1 MQNRMKQSS
10 LEAFKKAQKKWE
22 QRTLINSNLIPANA
36 INSHLIIE
44 HATDIAF
51 SVRIFN
57 NQESLNLGCLV
68 VPEHFDLI
76 NTEALFLAD
85 IENSKSQFD
94 SLILMSAKA
103 TFSDIGFNEILYHDD
118 AITQYINNSFDFE
131 SFKELFKN
139 CPIAIL
145 RKSVA
150 SSQDNAMNAIT
161 PIFDFPEQLK
171 SYDTNFGN
179 AILCISNGMR
189 RFTNFEVNDI
199 VIYSLSKITRG
210 ASLCHSILQDDS
222 LEKDIK
228 IGVLLSVSNGL

>member
-1 MQNRMKQSS
+1 MQNRMDHTR
-10 LEAFKKAQKKWE
+10 LEAFKKAQEKWE
-22 QRTLINSNLIPANA
+22 QRTLIDSYLIPADA
-36 INSHLIIE
+36 INPHLIIE
-44 HATDIAF
+44 HTADKVF
-51 SVRIFN
+51 SIRIFN
-57 NQESLNLGCLV
+57 NQESLNLACLF
-68 VPEHFDLI
+68 VPGHFDLV
-76 NTEALFLAD
+76 NTEALFLAE
-85 IENSKSQFD
+85 IENSKNQFD

-118 AITQYINNSFDFE
+118 AITQYSNNSFDFE

-150 SSQDNAMNAIT
+150 SSQDTAMNAIT

-199 VIYSLSKITRG
+199 VIYSLNKITRG
-210 ASLCHSILQDDS
+210 ASLCHSMLQDDS